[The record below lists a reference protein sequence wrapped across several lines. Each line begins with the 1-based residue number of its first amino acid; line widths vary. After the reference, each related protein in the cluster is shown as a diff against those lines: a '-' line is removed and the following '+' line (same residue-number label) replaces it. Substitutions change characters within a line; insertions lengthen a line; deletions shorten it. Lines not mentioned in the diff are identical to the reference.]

1 MKEKHEYDFDLLH
14 DEATNLDIF
23 EDKTHEKIADTLKRI
38 IKKEPKGLT
47 IGLEGGWGSGKS
59 SIVKM
64 LRDRINNDNDIK
76 YFYFDAWAHEGDPL
90 RRIFLESLIDN
101 FGDMDKEL
109 SEILSHPHRGWIS
122 VCLQQDQVIAT
133 CQTVIYS
140 NLIRAPFSKAVI
152 DSVVVDEGFRN
163 RGIGYALMEWTMELL
178 HKERCERVMV
188 STAFSRTV
196 AHRLYEGMGF
206 DQFGYTYLKVLED

>member
-1 MKEKHEYDFDLLH
+1 MTDTRIDHVIDKDLKVNFRRAEKSDLANLKSLYKQLIPNASP
-14 DEATNLDIF
+14 DEAF
-23 EDKTHEKIADTLKRI
+23 
-38 IKKEPKGLT
+38 
-47 IGLEGGWGSGKS
+47 
-59 SIVKM
+59 
-64 LRDRINNDNDIK
+64 
-76 YFYFDAWAHEGDPL
+76 
-90 RRIFLESLIDN
+90 
-101 FGDMDKEL
+101 MDKEL